1 MKRYS
6 IARRLI
12 VMVLLVEL
20 LSAICVTGVALV
32 YERHAHFR
40 AFDIM
45 LRGRADSVFGA
56 VQDAEDPDD
65 NVMLDKGD
73 FEVPAEDVYEVRDEK
88 NHVVGRS
95 QNWSGVDPTLVAS
108 GHEPNRDQ
116 TVKLNI
122 NGMRYRGIVVHGLR
136 LIDPGDKGGG
146 IQRHVT
152 VLYASPTRRV
162 WRAVMGAVR
171 FYALAS
177 LVLMAVTGVAMAWL
191 LHRGLA
197 PLRALAAEAAKVSA
211 SSWRFEP
218 PEEVRATSELA
229 PLTQAIENALQRL
242 EESFAQQRRFT
253 GDAAHELKTAVAVV
267 KSSLQL
273 LSMKPRAAEQYRAG
287 LEKCQ
292 ADCER
297 MEEIVGK
304 MLTLARFENVDG
316 HPSRIAVSA
325 DLSQCISQA
334 EEQFR
339 SMAEL
344 RGVRVLLDLQHS
356 LPVALSSEEAT
367 LLISNL
373 LLNGLQHSGRGTQ
386 IGISAHQNG
395 GWVDL
400 VISDQ
405 GQGIDS
411 AALPHVFE
419 RFYRGD
425 PSRNRNT
432 GGTGLGLSICK
443 AIVDAARGE
452 IQLSSE
458 PGVGTSV
465 LVRLPVS
472 ESVSPMLAAGYA
484 SSAILPSA

>member
-12 VMVLLVEL
+12 FMVLLVEL
-20 LSAICVTGVALV
+20 LSALCVTGLALI
-32 YERHAHFR
+32 YERHSHFR
-40 AFDIM
+40 SFDVM
-45 LRGRADSVFGA
+45 LHGRADSVFGA
-56 VQDAEDPDD
+56 VQDAEDPGD

-73 FEVPAEDVYEVRDEK
+73 FELPAEDIYEVRDEK
-88 NHVVGRS
+88 NRLLGRS
-95 QNWSGVDPTLVAS
+95 PNWSGADPALLAS
-108 GHEPNRDQ
+108 ATNQ
-116 TVKLNI
+116 TIKLSV
-122 NGMRYRGIVVHGLR
+122 NGKHYRGVVIHGLR
-136 LIDPGDKGGG
+136 LVDPGDKGGG
-146 IQRHVT
+146 IPRHAT
-152 VLYASPTRRV
+152 VFYASPTHRV
-162 WRAVMGAVR
+162 WHAVIGAVR

-177 LVLMAVTGVAMAWL
+177 LALMAVTGVAMAWL

-218 PEEVRATSELA
+218 PENVKATVELA
-229 PLTQAIENALQRL
+229 PLAQAVENALQRL
-242 EESFAQQRRFT
+242 EQSFSQQRRFT

-273 LSMKPRAAEQYRAG
+273 LSMKPRGVEQYRAG

-297 MEEIVGK
+297 MEEIVRK
-304 MLTLARFENVDG
+304 MLTLARFESLGVHAGATPLSVDL
-316 HPSRIAVSA
+316 A
-325 DLSQCISQA
+325 QCVRQT

-344 RGVRVLLDLQHS
+344 HGVKVVLDLQEP
-356 LPVALSSEEAT
+356 LPVALPTDETA
-367 LLISNL
+367 LLVANL
-373 LLNGLQHSGRGTQ
+373 LLNALQHSGRGTQ
-386 IGISAHQNG
+386 ITISAHRLED
-395 GWVDL
+395 WIDL
-400 VISDQ
+400 AIRDQ
-405 GQGIDS
+405 GEGIDP

-443 AIVDAARGE
+443 AMVDAAQGD

-458 PGVGTSV
+458 PGLGTTAT
-465 LVRLPVS
+465 VRLPS
-472 ESVSPMLAAGYA
+472 SKALDSPAAGEFVSTA
-484 SSAILPSA
+484 TLPSA

>member
-1 MKRYS
+1 MKSYS

-95 QNWSGVDPTLVAS
+95 QNWSGADPALVVS
-108 GHEPNRDQ
+108 GHKPNRDQ
-116 TVKLNI
+116 TVKLDI

-146 IQRHVT
+146 IPRHVT

-218 PEEVRATSELA
+218 PEEVRATLELA

-273 LSMKPRAAEQYRAG
+273 LSMKPRAVEQYRAG

-316 HPSRIAVSA
+316 RPSRIALSA
-325 DLSQCISQA
+325 DLGQCIIQV

-344 RGVRVLLDLQHS
+344 RGVRVLLDLQDS
-356 LPVALSSEEAT
+356 PIALSSEEAT

-386 IGISAHQNG
+386 IDISVHRNG

-452 IQLSSE
+452 IRLSSE
-458 PGVGTSV
+458 QGAGTSV
-465 LVRLPVS
+465 RVRLPVS
-472 ESVSPMLAAGYA
+472 ESVSSILSEGYV

>member
-12 VMVLLVEL
+12 FMVLLVEL
-20 LSAICVTGVALV
+20 LSALCVTGLALI
-32 YERHAHFR
+32 YERHSHFR
-40 AFDIM
+40 SFDIM

-56 VQDAEDPDD
+56 VQDAEDPGD

-73 FEVPAEDVYEVRDEK
+73 FELPAEDIYEVRDEM
-88 NHVVGRS
+88 NRLLGRS
-95 QNWSGVDPTLVAS
+95 PNWSGADPALLAS
-108 GHEPNRDQ
+108 ATNK
-116 TVKLNI
+116 TIKLSV
-122 NGMRYRGIVVHGLR
+122 NGKHYRGVVIHGLR
-136 LIDPGDKGGG
+136 LVDPGDKGGG
-146 IQRHVT
+146 IPRHAT
-152 VLYASPTRRV
+152 VFYASPTRRV
-162 WRAVMGAVR
+162 WHAVFGAVR

-177 LVLMAVTGVAMAWL
+177 LALMAVTGVAMAWL

-197 PLRALAAEAAKVSA
+197 PLRALAAEASKVSVN
-211 SSWRFEP
+211 SWRFEP
-218 PEEVRATSELA
+218 PDDVKATIELA
-229 PLTQAIENALQRL
+229 PLAQAIENALQRL
-242 EESFAQQRRFT
+242 ELSFSQQRRFT

-273 LSMKPRAAEQYRAG
+273 LSMKPRGVEQYRAG

-292 ADCER
+292 TDCER
-297 MEEIVGK
+297 MEEIVRK
-304 MLTLARFENVDG
+304 MLTLARFESVEVHTNA
-316 HPSRIAVSA
+316 PAST
-325 DLSQCISQA
+325 DLAQCVRQT

-344 RGVRVLLDLQHS
+344 HGVKIVLDLRDP
-356 LPVALSSEEAT
+356 LPVALPADEAA
-367 LLISNL
+367 LLIANL
-373 LLNGLQHSGRGTQ
+373 LLNALQHSGRGTQ
-386 IGISAHQNG
+386 ITISAHRIED
-395 GWVDL
+395 WIDL
-400 VISDQ
+400 TIGDQ
-405 GQGIDS
+405 GEGIDP

-443 AIVDAARGE
+443 AMVDAAQGD

-458 PGVGTSV
+458 PGVGTTAT
-465 LVRLPVS
+465 VRLPVS
-472 ESVSPMLAAGYA
+472 KALDSPVAGEFV